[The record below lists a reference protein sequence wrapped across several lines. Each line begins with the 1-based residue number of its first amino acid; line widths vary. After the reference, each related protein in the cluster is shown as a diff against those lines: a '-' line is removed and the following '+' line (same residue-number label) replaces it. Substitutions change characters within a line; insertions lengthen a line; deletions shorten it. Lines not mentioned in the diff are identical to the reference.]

1 MKMTTPPSLLSVRM
15 SAFRSCHHSSPIANH
30 PRHVVECHALTS
42 ADGQPFIVVIPRGEE
57 KELTTLASFHAST
70 SGFGKV
76 GKAILLEDDEGVTFL
91 KSGAHDS
98 FLARGDAGRDKDC
111 SLVGKGQE
119 MGGLAGNL
127 LGREAARALHLHS

>member
-1 MKMTTPPSLLSVRM
+1 
-15 SAFRSCHHSSPIANH
+15 
-30 PRHVVECHALTS
+30 LTS
-42 ADGQPFIVVIPRGEE
+42 ADGELLVVVLPGSKEE
-57 KELTTLASFHAST
+57 QLTSGTGFHAST